1 MPQYII
7 EREMAG
13 AGNLTAEQL
22 KEIAQTSVE
31 VLQNMGVRI
40 QWVHSYVTPNKIYCV
55 YNAPDEDMILEHAS
69 YGGFPANRIS
79 RVITMIDPVT
89 AE

>member
-1 MPQYII
+1 
-7 EREMAG
+7 MAG

-55 YNAPDEDMILEHAS
+55 YNASDEDMILEHAS